1 MDLSNTKLSEDIII
15 LNDVRAK
22 ARGPKAWAAH
32 LAKLKAGKKEADK
45 MWAEIDAERAKKAK
59 VQGMAK
65 KGVKVT
71 KKTAAKTKT
80 KANEELIEEIL
91 SELASAK
98 RMPTSYDKEQW
109 NKNLKSRMERLN
121 RGKDR
126 ANQSMRND
134 YATALKNSKV
144 LSNSAKYT
152 IQQKRI
158 EREKKAATQKKLM
171 PNQTAGLKKEN
182 FDIDA
187 ILEDVYREKSQSDYA
202 ARVHGDKRTHRV
214 PTTADPK
221 KWNKRVDR
229 KMKFLGKKQKVVYRG
244 QANGILRDA
253 EAKRL
258 RGERKSK
265 NEEIDTMLDGVIED
279 TTRMPRSVHPLYW
292 TNKIGGKRLGDNPK
306 SVASVNTAER
316 KKLAKTYRV
325 GRNTQVHKREV
336 VTRKD
341 KKEKNSRVEYL
352 AGKNTLIAQRAR
364 KTPTIYLNKNEEID
378 AFLDET
384 LRRARS
390 SPASEWDRVLNKR
403 KRQAGSLADK
413 RRINIGMRKERAG
426 ELKKIRK
433 EKNTKGIEYAQSY
446 IQRNTADPDYAK
458 HTKRHNSLKEIDAYL
473 DETMK
478 VARTIHKNHWYKQRM
493 DWYGDGV
500 KMDGSPMFPGN
511 TKEDPM
517 VIINRALR
525 KSWAGALK
533 QGKRDKN
540 QLYKDAKE
548 FLSQLRKK
556 GK

>member
-71 KKTAAKTKT
+71 KKTAGKTKT
-80 KANEELIEEIL
+80 KANEELIEEL
-91 SELASAK
+91 LNELASAK

-171 PNQTAGLKKEN
+171 PNQTAGLKKED
-182 FDIDA
+182 FDIDV
-187 ILEDVYREKSQSDYA
+187 ILEDVYREKEQSDYA

-214 PTTADPK
+214 PTTAADPK

-229 KMKFLGKKQKVVYRG
+229 KMKFLGKKQDVVYRG

-258 RGERKSK
+258 RGERKRK

-306 SVASVNTAER
+306 SVASVNQKER
-316 KKLAKTYRV
+316 NKLAKTYRV

-378 AFLDET
+378 AYLDET
-384 LRRARS
+384 LRAARS
-390 SPASEWDRVLNKR
+390 VNTQAWIRNVNSKR
-403 KRQAGSLADK
+403 GTHKGNANHAE
-413 RRINIGMRKERAG
+413 RKERAG
-426 ELKKIRK
+426 ELMKMRRDGNTSGLKNATDNIRA
-433 EKNTKGIEYAQSY
+433 NTHE
-446 IQRNTADPDYAK
+446 
-458 HTKRHNSLKEIDAYL
+458 EIDAFL
-473 DETMK
+473 DETIRIANYLNK
-478 VARTIHKNHWYKQRM
+478 
-493 DWYGDGV
+493 
-500 KMDGSPMFPGN
+500 
-511 TKEDPM
+511 
-517 VIINRALR
+517 
-525 KSWAGALK
+525 
-533 QGKRDKN
+533 
-540 QLYKDAKE
+540 
-548 FLSQLRKK
+548 
-556 GK
+556 

>member
-1 MDLSNTKLSEDIII
+1 M
-15 LNDVRAK
+15 RAK

-65 KGVKVT
+65 KGKKVT
-71 KKTAAKTKT
+71 TKKGKSPDSVRAIRHGIHKSVIGNNDNNLDEIAEAEKEKEDWKERQKRHHRNNRRNFLRRSTNPSPKNKENKKKT
-80 KANEELIEEIL
+80 NEELIEEIL

-158 EREKKAATQKKLM
+158 EREKKAATQKKMM
-171 PNQTAGLKKEN
+171 PTQTAGLKKEN

-187 ILEDVYREKSQSDYA
+187 ILEDVYREKAQSDYA

-229 KMKFLGKKQKVVYRG
+229 KMKFLGKKQNVVYRG

-265 NEEIDTMLDGVIED
+265 NEEIDTMLDGVIE
-279 TTRMPRSVHPLYW
+279 Y
-292 TNKIGGKRLGDNPK
+292 
-306 SVASVNTAER
+306 AE
-316 KKLAKTYRV
+316 Y
-325 GRNTQVHKREV
+325 H
-336 VTRKD
+336 
-341 KKEKNSRVEYL
+341 
-352 AGKNTLIAQRAR
+352 
-364 KTPTIYLNKNEEID
+364 NE
-378 AFLDET
+378 
-384 LRRARS
+384 
-390 SPASEWDRVLNKR
+390 
-403 KRQAGSLADK
+403 
-413 RRINIGMRKERAG
+413 
-426 ELKKIRK
+426 
-433 EKNTKGIEYAQSY
+433 
-446 IQRNTADPDYAK
+446 
-458 HTKRHNSLKEIDAYL
+458 
-473 DETMK
+473 
-478 VARTIHKNHWYKQRM
+478 
-493 DWYGDGV
+493 
-500 KMDGSPMFPGN
+500 
-511 TKEDPM
+511 
-517 VIINRALR
+517 
-525 KSWAGALK
+525 
-533 QGKRDKN
+533 
-540 QLYKDAKE
+540 
-548 FLSQLRKK
+548 
-556 GK
+556 

>member
-71 KKTAAKTKT
+71 KKSKANEELIDSILDELDEEEKEKEKEDWKERQKRHHRNNRRNFLRRSTNPSPKNKKKT
-80 KANEELIEEIL
+80 NEELIEEIL
-91 SELASAK
+91 NELASAK

-229 KMKFLGKKQKVVYRG
+229 KMKFLGKKQDVVYRG

-258 RGERKSK
+258 RGERKRK
-265 NEEIDTMLDGVIED
+265 NEEIDTMLDGVIE
-279 TTRMPRSVHPLYW
+279 Y
-292 TNKIGGKRLGDNPK
+292 
-306 SVASVNTAER
+306 
-316 KKLAKTYRV
+316 
-325 GRNTQVHKREV
+325 
-336 VTRKD
+336 
-341 KKEKNSRVEYL
+341 
-352 AGKNTLIAQRAR
+352 AGV
-364 KTPTIYLNKNEEID
+364 
-378 AFLDET
+378 
-384 LRRARS
+384 S
-390 SPASEWDRVLNKR
+390 
-403 KRQAGSLADK
+403 
-413 RRINIGMRKERAG
+413 
-426 ELKKIRK
+426 
-433 EKNTKGIEYAQSY
+433 
-446 IQRNTADPDYAK
+446 
-458 HTKRHNSLKEIDAYL
+458 
-473 DETMK
+473 
-478 VARTIHKNHWYKQRM
+478 
-493 DWYGDGV
+493 
-500 KMDGSPMFPGN
+500 
-511 TKEDPM
+511 
-517 VIINRALR
+517 
-525 KSWAGALK
+525 
-533 QGKRDKN
+533 
-540 QLYKDAKE
+540 
-548 FLSQLRKK
+548 
-556 GK
+556 